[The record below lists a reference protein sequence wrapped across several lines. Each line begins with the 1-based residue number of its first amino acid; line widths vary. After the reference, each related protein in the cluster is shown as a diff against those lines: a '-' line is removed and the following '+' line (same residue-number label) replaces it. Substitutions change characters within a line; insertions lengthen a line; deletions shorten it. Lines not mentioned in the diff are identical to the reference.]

1 MSETSFTITSC
12 YHLLQNVLM
21 EAFQTETLLFSPPYT
36 DLGRIDR
43 GIRNIMWP
51 DYYTN
56 DARFAPSVSDPS
68 KRFFVIRSNLG
79 FYNIMIYLN
88 LNSQPDFISI
98 GPFRSEGFSTTYFMQ
113 LMNET
118 HVSPEAFATLSQFYK
133 SLPYVPLHTIVN
145 VTKHIIESFFPEFQE
160 IEPLE
165 FEFTGVTHELKVNN
179 ELLYDYSSDLAEIYQ
194 TNLLKLLAVIKNGES
209 DNAHS
214 VLKEFLTQ
222 TKFLTARSLM
232 ECKHNLHTLNGYFL
246 LTVMSTHVHPLHALK
261 LYSSMD
267 ERIEKLAGRDA
278 AYSLPSDMCHKYC
291 LLVKNYAFHEY
302 SKTIRSVVNYI
313 HLHMDEDLSL
323 SVLADYFQ
331 KNATTLSSAFTK
343 EVGMSVTNFIHQTRI
358 NKAIHLFNT
367 TKMTVSDVSLAVGF
381 QDFAYFSRIFK
392 KQVGCSPR
400 EYSKSIQ

>member
-1 MSETSFTITSC
+1 MNQMSC
-12 YHLLQNVLM
+12 YQLLQNVLM
-21 EAFQTETLLFSPPYT
+21 EAFQTETLFFSPPYT

-56 DARFAPSVSDPS
+56 DVRFAPSVNDPS
-68 KRFFVIRSNLG
+68 KRFFVIKSNLG
-79 FYNIMIYLN
+79 FYNIMVYLN

-98 GPFRSEGFSTTYFMQ
+98 GPFRSDGFSTTYFLQ
-113 LMNET
+113 LMKESN
-118 HVSPEAFATLSQFYK
+118 VSPEAFTTLSQFYK
-133 SLPYVPLHTIVN
+133 SLPYVSLPTIVN
-145 VTKHIIESFFPEFQE
+145 VTKHIIESFFPEFRE

-165 FEFTGVTHELKVNN
+165 IEFTGVTHELKVNK
-179 ELLYDYSSDLAEIYQ
+179 ELLYDYSSDLSEIYQ
-194 TNLLKLLAVIKNGES
+194 KNLLKLLSVVRNGES
-209 DNAHS
+209 DNAHT
-214 VLKEFLTQ
+214 VLNEFLSQ
-222 TKFLTARSLM
+222 TKFLTARSLL
-232 ECKHNLHTLNGYFL
+232 ECKHNLHTLNGHFL
-246 LTVMSTHVHPLHALK
+246 LTVMSTHVHPLHVLR

-267 ERIEKLAGRDA
+267 DRIENLTNRDV

-291 LLVKNYAFHEY
+291 LLVKNYAFQEY

-323 SVLADYFQ
+323 SVLADHFQ

-367 TKMTVSDVSLAVGF
+367 TKMTVSEVSLAVGF
-381 QDFAYFSRIFK
+381 QDFAYFSRLFK

>member
-1 MSETSFTITSC
+1 MNQMSC
-12 YHLLQNVLM
+12 YQLLQNVLM
-21 EAFQTETLLFSPPYT
+21 EAFQTETLFFSPPYT
-36 DLGRIDR
+36 DLERIDR

-56 DARFAPSVSDPS
+56 DVRFAASVNDPS
-68 KRFFVIRSNLG
+68 KRFFVIKSNLG
-79 FYNIMIYLN
+79 FYNIMVYLN

-98 GPFRSEGFSTTYFMQ
+98 GPFRSEGFSTTYFLQ
-113 LMNET
+113 LMKESN
-118 HVSPEAFATLSQFYK
+118 VSPEAFTTLSQFYK
-133 SLPYVPLHTIVN
+133 SLPYVSLPTIVN
-145 VTKHIIESFFPEFQE
+145 VTKHIIESFFPEFRE
-160 IEPLE
+160 IKPLE
-165 FEFTGVTHELKVNN
+165 IEFTGVTHELKVNK
-179 ELLYDYSSDLAEIYQ
+179 ELLYDYSSDLSEIYQ
-194 TNLLKLLAVIKNGES
+194 KNLLKLLSVVRNGES
-209 DNAHS
+209 DNAHT
-214 VLKEFLTQ
+214 VLNEFLSQ
-222 TKFLTARSLM
+222 TKFLTARSLL
-232 ECKHNLHTLNGYFL
+232 ECKHNLHTLNGHFL
-246 LTVMSTHVHPLHALK
+246 LTVMSTHVHPLHVLR

-267 ERIEKLAGRDA
+267 DRIENLTNRDV

-291 LLVKNYAFHEY
+291 LLVKNYAFQEY

-323 SVLADYFQ
+323 SVLADHFQ

-367 TKMTVSDVSLAVGF
+367 TKMTVSEVSLAVGF
-381 QDFAYFSRIFK
+381 QDFAYFSRLFK